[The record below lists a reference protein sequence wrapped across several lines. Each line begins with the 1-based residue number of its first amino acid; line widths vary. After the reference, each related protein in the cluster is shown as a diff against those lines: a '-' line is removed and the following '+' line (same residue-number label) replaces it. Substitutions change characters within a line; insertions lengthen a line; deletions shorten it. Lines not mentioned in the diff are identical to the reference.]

1 MQTIPKIAMVAMVAM
16 AMLLGLSPIHGVT
29 AVPPAHARA
38 DTAPV
43 VIGTPSE
50 LADYLKTTPTNESPL
65 SLLPTGARKRFLD
78 TLVWGQKGLGGFGTA
93 DLEQYLT
100 DAQIREVLTLF
111 DAERYASGLHGRAE
125 PLTQTQ
131 RRAPETPLEKGFDK
145 FYFAH
150 ADATHRIDGAS
161 ATTLYDRLLA
171 PWQHP
176 RRLAELEVSDVG
188 LLFRAAEASA
198 SISHDARYLD
208 DLRVDL
214 TELHRR
220 GIATSGQITA
230 VHAALVAA
238 RRFTDANALAS
249 AYPAAGIEPLPA
261 LKRAPNINDGSPTA
275 LVMLPDGKSM
285 LHTAIDMQAPL
296 RIIVI
301 AGCHFSKDAARAI
314 HADPQLD
321 TLFHEHA
328 IWLTGANESLTDV
341 LAWNR
346 EFPRQ
351 PMNVA
356 WRNSE
361 WHMLDSWLIPTF
373 YVFRGGKQVDQWNG
387 WGPDGMERL
396 KEHLRRNGLPN

>member
-1 MQTIPKIAMVAMVAM
+1 MQAIPKIAMSAMTI
-16 AMLLGLSPIHGVT
+16 LLGLSPIQGVT
-29 AVPPAHARA
+29 AAPPAHARA
-38 DTAPV
+38 NAAPV
-43 VIGTPSE
+43 VIHTSSE
-50 LADYLKTTPTNESPL
+50 LADYLKITPTNESPL
-65 SLLPTGARKRFLD
+65 SLLPAGARSRFLG
-78 TLVWGQKGLGGFGTA
+78 TLVWGRKGLGGFGTA

-111 DAERYASGLHGRAE
+111 DAQGYASGLHGRSE
-125 PLTQTQ
+125 PLTDAQ
-131 RRAPETPLEKGFDK
+131 RKAPETPLEKQFDK
-145 FYFAH
+145 VYFAD
-150 ADATHRIDGAS
+150 ADTARGDASVS
-161 ATTLYDRLLA
+161 ATTIYDRVLA
-171 PWQHP
+171 PWQYP
-176 RRLAELEVSDVG
+176 RKLAELDDSYVG
-188 LLFRAAEASA
+188 LLFRAADTSA

-208 DLRVDL
+208 DMGIDL
-214 TELHRR
+214 AELHRR

-249 AYPAAGIEPLPA
+249 AYPAAGIKPLPA
-261 LKRAPNINDGSPTA
+261 LEQAPNIHDGSPTA
-275 LVMLPDGKSM
+275 LMVMPDGKSM
-285 LHTAIDMQAPL
+285 LHTPINTQAPL
-296 RIIVI
+296 RIIVV
-301 AGCHFSKDAARAI
+301 AGCHFSKEAARAI

-328 IWLTGANESLTDV
+328 IWLAGANESLTDV

-346 EFPRQ
+346 EFPHQ

-373 YVFRGGKQVDQWNG
+373 YVFRDGKRIDQWNG